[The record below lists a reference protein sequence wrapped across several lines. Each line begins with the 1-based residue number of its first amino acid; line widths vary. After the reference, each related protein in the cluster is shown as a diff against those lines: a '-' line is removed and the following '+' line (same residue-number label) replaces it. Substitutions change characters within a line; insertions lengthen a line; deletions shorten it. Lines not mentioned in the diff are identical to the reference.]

1 MCEQET
7 IIRSVFRN
15 SREDYERWKAEWQS
29 VTKMVRLNAARRGK
43 NLSEI
48 EIVKEE

>member
-7 IIRSVFRN
+7 GLN
-15 SREDYERWKAEWQS
+15 SAFWNKEDCERWKAEWKS
-29 VTKMVRLNAARRGK
+29 ATKMVRLNAGRRGK

-48 EIVKEE
+48 EIVKEEE